1 MTLARAGER
10 GYSLL
15 SARPNGLAVVLLT
28 LATWMGMGPCATA
41 GPIPASGQA
50 AAPSGR
56 SRSSAASP
64 PSGTTAS
71 VSDPV
76 ADSAARV
83 ARVYAAV
90 EANYLAPVDPDPVIL
105 DGAIRRALTT
115 LDPFSA
121 FFDREQFRM
130 LGEQARGEAL
140 GFGSILYVEPGKVLV
155 LSTAQ
160 GSPSWRA
167 GLGPGDEI
175 VAINGTRVAKLD
187 FDSLV
192 QLLQKAR
199 SSPVRLGVIHPGKVV
214 PQDFNLKPAEV
225 ALPTVD
231 RAFRLESGIGYL
243 HLTGFESKSPE
254 EVAKAIEQLVTGSQ
268 DQAASSSRRGATD
281 AAPSWAKTKPQRKQ
295 LPGLILDLRDNHGG
309 LVDAA
314 VGVASLLLPPGISVL
329 TVEGQLQQP
338 KTYRTADL
346 GANYDGPL
354 VVLVNGE
361 TASAAEV
368 VAAALEDHDRA
379 VIAGEP
385 TFGKGVV
392 ESVMPL
398 SDGMG
403 LALTSAQY
411 LTPSGRSIQRPLA
424 DTALEALAKQADP
437 PSGFR
442 TDNGR
447 PLASGGG
454 VTPDVALPA
463 RSLDPW
469 LTFLDQRGGFT
480 DFASDFLTTHERV
493 PRSFE
498 PDDQMLS
505 DFKDFLRRGGI
516 RTPDE
521 YWNADRDYLKL
532 RLRAE
537 LMTLEHGMEAGD
549 RVTTEGDPQVQGA
562 AKLFGRIDALLKP
575 AETAQK

>member
-1 MTLARAGER
+1 MTLAFSGER
-10 GYSLL
+10 RGSGK
-15 SARPNGLAVVLLT
+15 SAVPNGLAAAVLSFAI
-28 LATWMGMGPCATA
+28 LAAPLAA
-41 GPIPASGQA
+41 NPASGLGA
-50 AAPSGR
+50 RPDASSG
-56 SRSSAASP
+56 SSAANSSSRAAEAS
-64 PSGTTAS
+64 SGDA
-71 VSDPV
+71 V
-76 ADSAARV
+76 ADSAARI
-83 ARVYAAV
+83 ARVYAAL
-90 EANYLAPVDPDPVIL
+90 EANYLAPVDPDHAIL
-105 DGAIRRALTT
+105 DGAIRRALAT

-121 FFDREQFRM
+121 FFDRDQFRM
-130 LGEQARGEAL
+130 LGEQARGQAL

-160 GSPSWRA
+160 GSPSGRA

-175 VAINGTRVAKLD
+175 VEVNGTRLAGLD

-199 SSPVRLGVIHPGKVV
+199 SGPVRLGVIHPGKVV

-231 RAFRLESGIGYL
+231 KAFRLDSGSGYL
-243 HLTGFESKSPE
+243 HLTGFESKTPE
-254 EVAKAIEQLVTGSQ
+254 EVAHAIERLGSGSDGGTQARATGL
-268 DQAASSSRRGATD
+268 SSSRG
-281 AAPSWAKTKPQRKQ
+281 KTQPPRKQ
-295 LPGLILDLRDNHGG
+295 LQGLILDLRDNHGG

-314 VGVASLLLPPGISVL
+314 VGVASLFLPPGLSVL
-329 TVEGQLQQP
+329 TVEAALQQP

-346 GANYDGPL
+346 GHSYDGPL

-403 LALTSAQY
+403 LALISAQY
-411 LTPSGRSIQRPLA
+411 LTPSGRCIQRPLA
-424 DTALEALAKQADP
+424 GTALEALASQADP
-437 PSGFR
+437 AGGFR

-447 PLASGGG
+447 SLASGGG
-454 VTPDVALPA
+454 VTPDVAIPA

-480 DFASDFLTTHERV
+480 DFASDYLSTHERV
-493 PRSFE
+493 PRSFQ

-505 DFKDFLRRGGI
+505 DFGDFLRRGGI
-516 RTPDE
+516 RTPDD
-521 YWNADRDYLKL
+521 YWDADRDYLKL
-532 RLRAE
+532 RLRTE
-537 LMTLEHGMEAGD
+537 LMNLAYGIEAGD
-549 RVTTEGDPQVQGA
+549 RIATEGDPQVQGA
-562 AKLFGRIDALLKP
+562 AKLFGRIDVLLKP
-575 AETAQK
+575 AENARK

>member
-1 MTLARAGER
+1 MPLASAGER
-10 GYSLL
+10 RDKG
-15 SARPNGLAVVLLT
+15 RPAVSSGLAAAMLT
-28 LATWMGMGPCATA
+28 FTMGVAACAA
-41 GPIPASGQA
+41 VSGSPQAPKASTGD
-50 AAPSGR
+50 
-56 SRSSAASP
+56 
-64 PSGTTAS
+64 T
-71 VSDPV
+71 V

-90 EANYLAPVDPDPVIL
+90 EANYLAPLDPDHVIL
-105 DGAIRRALTT
+105 DGAIRRALAT

-121 FFDREQFRM
+121 FFDRDQFRM
-130 LGEQARGEAL
+130 LGEQARGQAL

-175 VAINGTRVAKLD
+175 VELNGTRVAGLD

-199 SSPVRLGVIHPGKVV
+199 SGPVRLGVIHPGKVV
-214 PQDFNLKPAEV
+214 PQDFKLNPAEV
-225 ALPTVD
+225 AMPTVD
-231 RAFRLESGIGYL
+231 KVFCLESGIGYL
-243 HLTGFESKSPE
+243 HLTGFESKTPE
-254 EVAKAIEQLVTGSQ
+254 EVAQAIERLESGSGIET
-268 DQAASSSRRGATD
+268 DARNGPGAAAASAS
-281 AAPSWAKTKPQRKQ
+281 AAKAKPARKQ

-309 LVDAA
+309 LVEAA
-314 VGVASLLLPPGISVL
+314 VGVVSLFLPPGISVL
-329 TVEGQLQQP
+329 TIEGGLQEP

-346 GANYDGPL
+346 GGTYDGPL

-379 VIAGEP
+379 VMAGEP
-385 TFGKGVV
+385 TYGKGVV

-403 LALTSAQY
+403 LALISAQY

-424 DTALEALAKQADP
+424 GTALAALANQADP
-437 PSGFR
+437 PGGFR

-454 VTPDVALPA
+454 VTPDVAIPA

-480 DFASDFLTTHERV
+480 DFASDYLSTHERV
-493 PRSFE
+493 PRSFQ

-505 DFKDFLRRGGI
+505 AFGDFLRRGGI

-532 RLRAE
+532 RLRTE
-537 LMTLEHGMEAGD
+537 LMNLVYGLEAGD
-549 RVTTEGDPQVQGA
+549 QVATEGDPQVQGA
-562 AKLFGRIDALLKP
+562 ARLFGRIDALLKP
-575 AETAQK
+575 AETARK

>member
-1 MTLARAGER
+1 MTLARAGDRR
-10 GYSLL
+10 GAPLTVVSK
-15 SARPNGLAVVLLT
+15 SFAAAMLAFAICVAVAPRVL
-28 LATWMGMGPCATA
+28 AA
-41 GPIPASGQA
+41 QA
-50 AAPSGR
+50 AASGA
-56 SRSSAASP
+56 SSGSTAGSAQPTEASA
-64 PSGTTAS
+64 GDA
-71 VSDPV
+71 V
-76 ADSAARV
+76 ADSAARI
-83 ARVYAAV
+83 ARIYAAV
-90 EANYLAPVDPDPVIL
+90 ESNYLAPVDPDHVIL
-105 DGAIRRALTT
+105 DGAIRQALAT

-121 FFDREQFRM
+121 FFDRDQFRM
-130 LGEQARGEAL
+130 LGEQARGQAL

-175 VAINGTRVAKLD
+175 VEINGTRLASLD
-187 FDSLV
+187 FNSLV

-214 PQDFNLKPAEV
+214 PQDFDLKPAEV

-231 RAFRLESGIGYL
+231 KAFRLESGVGYL
-243 HLTGFESKSPE
+243 HVTGFESKTPE
-254 EVAKAIEQLVTGSQ
+254 EVAQAIERLESGSGTRSDVQTKGAPATGP
-268 DQAASSSRRGATD
+268 ASSR
-281 AAPSWAKTKPQRKQ
+281 AKAHPPAKQ
-295 LPGLILDLRDNHGG
+295 LQGLILDLRDNHGG

-314 VGVASLLLPPGISVL
+314 VGVASLFLPAGISVL
-329 TVEGQLQQP
+329 TVEAALQQP

-346 GANYDGPL
+346 GHGYDGPL

-392 ESVMPL
+392 ESVTPL

-424 DTALEALAKQADP
+424 GTALEALARQADP
-437 PSGFR
+437 PGGFR
-442 TDNGR
+442 TDDGR
-447 PLASGGG
+447 ALTSGGG
-454 VTPDVALPA
+454 VTPDVVLPA

-480 DFASDFLTTHERV
+480 DFASNYFTTHERV
-493 PRSFE
+493 SRSFQ
-498 PDDQMLS
+498 PDEQMLS
-505 DFKDFLRRGGI
+505 DFRDFLRRGGI

-521 YWNADRDYLKL
+521 YWNADQDYLKL
-532 RLRAE
+532 RLRTE
-537 LMTLEHGMEAGD
+537 LMNLAYGLEAGD
-549 RVTTEGDPQVQGA
+549 RVATEGDPQVQGA
-562 AKLFGRIDALLKP
+562 AQLFPRINALLKP
-575 AETAQK
+575 AENARK